1 MLIFDLAIAF
11 LSPLFRASK
20 KCKCFVS
27 SRRIGEANL
36 PQKETKHAIDIY
48 LKQNDKTIL

>member
-20 KCKCFVS
+20 KCKVFVT
-27 SRRIGEANL
+27 SRGIGEVNG
-36 PQKETKHAIDIY
+36 PQKENKHAKDIY